1 MTFSKIVIASLARA
15 EKGDKQKV
23 FWKAHKLHFKLD
35 EGGMGQKG
43 GKSGAFKTTNVC
55 AQFMCFSSGIVMHTF
70 QELGARSIILASGI
84 I

>member
-35 EGGMGQKG
+35 EGDMGQKG
-43 GKSGAFKTTNVC
+43 VKSGAFKTTNVC
-55 AQFMCFSSGIVMHTF
+55 AQFMCFSSGIVFLKVVLFTC
-70 QELGARSIILASGI
+70 LYSRNSCPS
-84 I
+84 